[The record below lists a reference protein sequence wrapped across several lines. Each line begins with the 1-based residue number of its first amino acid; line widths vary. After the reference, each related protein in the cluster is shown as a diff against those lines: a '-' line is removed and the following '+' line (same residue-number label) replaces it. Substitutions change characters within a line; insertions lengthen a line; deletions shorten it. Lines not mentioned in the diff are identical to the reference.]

1 MSDQIYKQ
9 VPGEQVPVEPVG
21 TLATSG
27 YLPGTWVAY
36 STTTVSGVSGAVA
49 AVDLSDGTGVLAG
62 FLLTGSQFSNPVQL
76 ESDMWTTDTRQRA
89 GGDSSFDFYGVDGGA
104 SFHFDGAFDNGL
116 LQSMGS
122 RICTMIVAPTGW
134 YRFYVYETENLAE
147 RTTPGSGAALTYSP
161 GDKLYVSNRGR
172 LTKEQESGSHSW
184 CGYVVAN
191 TGTDE
196 QGDFIYP
203 IAAMG

>member
-104 SFHFDGAFDNGL
+104 SFHFDGAFD
-116 LQSMGS
+116 
-122 RICTMIVAPTGW
+122 R
-134 YRFYVYETENLAE
+134 
-147 RTTPGSGAALTYSP
+147 
-161 GDKLYVSNRGR
+161 D
-172 LTKEQESGSHSW
+172 
-184 CGYVVAN
+184 
-191 TGTDE
+191 
-196 QGDFIYP
+196 
-203 IAAMG
+203 